1 MSTVEERL
9 SALESEVQA
18 VKRQLASMGRPRAW
32 LDEVA
37 GSMDGW
43 PEFEE
48 VLRLGREFR
57 KSESDSVDT
66 QDDGG

>member
-18 VKRQLASMGRPRAW
+18 VKQQLATMGKPRVW

-37 GSMDGW
+37 GSMDEW

-57 KSESDSVDT
+57 EATRDPTGTADNG
-66 QDDGG
+66 D